1 MQEIDAIF
9 SLIILLLSV
18 IIHEVSHG
26 YVALILGDPTA
37 KLDGRLTLN
46 PLKHLDPVGSI
57 FLPLLLFLSGSSFLI
72 GWAKPVM
79 INPYNLKKPRRD
91 EALVA
96 LAGPVSNIVLALF
109 FSLLI
114 RLGPTL
120 SLPPSAVYILSMV
133 VLINLVLAC
142 FNLVP
147 IPPLDGSKILFAIL
161 PVRFGAVRATLE
173 RFGFIFVIF
182 FAFFLW
188 GFFAP
193 FIFKVY
199 SCLVVVGC
207 LPH

>member
-9 SLIILLLSV
+9 SIIVLLMSV

-26 YVALILGDPTA
+26 YTALLLGDPTA

-46 PLKHLDPVGSI
+46 PIKHLDPIGSV

-79 INPYNLKKPRRD
+79 INPYNLKNPRRD

-96 LAGPVSNIVLALF
+96 LAGPVSNIIIAIIF
-109 FSLLI
+109 GTII
-114 RLGPTL
+114 RFNEIL
-120 SLPPSAVYILSMV
+120 SVPPSALYILSMV

-147 IPPLDGSKILFAIL
+147 IPPLDGSKILFSLL
-161 PVRFGAVRATLE
+161 PVRFNAIRATME
-173 RFGFIFVIF
+173 RFGFVLFIF
-182 FAFFLW
+182 FVLFLW
-188 GFFAP
+188 GFLTP
-193 FIFKVY
+193 IVYKMY
-199 SCLVVVGC
+199 SCVVGIIC
-207 LPH
+207 